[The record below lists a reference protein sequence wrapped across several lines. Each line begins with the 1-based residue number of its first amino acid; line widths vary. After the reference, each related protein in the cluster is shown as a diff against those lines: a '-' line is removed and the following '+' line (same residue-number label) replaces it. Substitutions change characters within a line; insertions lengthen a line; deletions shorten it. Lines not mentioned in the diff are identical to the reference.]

1 MWTASVFIDV
11 LHDYVNHDI
20 SETVSEV
27 TMKIPEHRCD
37 LVMKGGVTSGVV
49 YPLVVAKL
57 AEDYRFERIG
67 GTSAGAISAV
77 ITAAAEYGRQTGG
90 FKKIAQL
97 PKELSTGLLSKF
109 QPLPKFEP
117 LFKVVLEL
125 IKMSGPD
132 EKSEPGKKS
141 GPGRVI
147 RTICANFQAPLLMG
161 AIPGALIFVLSVMLF
176 SLSGIVLG
184 VVLAVIGAVAWTT
197 IHVFKLVKNDLAQH
211 DFGMCTGLTQ
221 PGHSQPA
228 LTDWLT
234 DTIDRVAGRSTSDT
248 PLTIKDLI
256 DANPKIKVATVTTDL
271 TTRRPYSLPI
281 DPNTYYFSKREF
293 QKLFPARVVDHMTRH
308 QSSRVMDKVT
318 GKPIDD
324 LWYFKDE
331 EIPLVVL
338 ARMSLS
344 FPFLFSAVPLY
355 RHDHTLANK
364 HKNKPVR
371 CLFSDGGLS
380 SNFPVHFFDEFLPN
394 TPTFGISLTDFDER
408 RLRDGQTAD
417 DHDARVHLPFKAG
430 KGHDVPTHEFSSVG
444 GFIWAMFSSAKDWQ
458 DTLQTKLPGYRE
470 RIVSIALARD
480 EGGLNLAMP
489 VETVDRL
496 AKYGE
501 IAGTTLVQKFC
512 LDEHRWRRLLV
523 ETTAMEDALTN
534 YAENYK
540 KPAQSGSTDFDVL
553 ITSYKGKTCQHLQQ
567 NEIGYQKIS
576 KTARTALKKRV
587 KKISTLGGELN
598 DQQNK
603 KPRPGFPTSRS
614 NLRNIASM
622 GYDPVKREP

>member
-1 MWTASVFIDV
+1 
-11 LHDYVNHDI
+11 
-20 SETVSEV
+20 
-27 TMKIPEHRCD
+27 MKTPENRCD

-49 YPLVVAKL
+49 YPLVVTRL
-57 AEDYRFERIG
+57 AEDYRFENIG

-90 FKKIAQL
+90 FEKIAQL
-97 PKELSTGLLSKF
+97 PEELSTGLISKF

-117 LFKVVLEL
+117 LFNVALEL
-125 IKMSGPD
+125 IK
-132 EKSEPGKKS
+132 KS
-141 GPGRVI
+141 GPAKII
-147 RTICANFQAPLLMG
+147 RTICANFLSSLLLG
-161 AIPGALIFVLSVMLF
+161 AIPGVLIIMASIMPF
-176 SLSGIVLG
+176 SLSGIILG
-184 VVLAVIGAVAWTT
+184 VVLAVIGAIAWTAMQ
-197 IHVFKLVKNDLAQH
+197 VFKLVKIDFAQH

-221 PGHSQPA
+221 PGRSQPA

-234 DTIDRVAGRSTSDT
+234 DTIDRVAGRPTSST
-248 PLTIKDLI
+248 PLTIKDLNEA
-256 DANPKIKVATVTTDL
+256 DPKINVATVTTDL

-281 DPNTYYFSKREF
+281 GPNTYYFSKREF
-293 QKLFPARVVDHMTRH
+293 EGLFPARVVDHMTRDET
-308 QSSRVMDKVT
+308 SRVINKAT
-318 GKPIDD
+318 GEPIGD

-331 EIPLVVL
+331 EMPLVVL

-355 RHDHTLANK
+355 RHDHTLANE
-364 HKNKPVR
+364 HKEKPVR

-380 SNFPVHFFDEFLPN
+380 SNFPVHFFDEFLPH
-394 TPTFGISLTDFDER
+394 TPTFGISLTDFDQR

-417 DHDARVHLPFKAG
+417 DENARVHLPFKAG
-430 KGHDVPTHEFSSVG
+430 RGHDVPTHEFNSVG

-470 RIVSIALARD
+470 RIVSIALAPD

-489 VETVDRL
+489 AATVKKL
-496 AKYGE
+496 GEYGG

-523 ETTAMEDALTN
+523 ETTAMEDALIT

-540 KPAQSGSTDFDVL
+540 KPAQSGSTGFDAM
-553 ITSYKGKTCQHLQQ
+553 ITGYTGQTCKNLQKG
-567 NEIGYQKIS
+567 EIGYQLP

-587 KKISTLGGELN
+587 EKIATLGGTLN
-598 DQQNK
+598 DRQNK

-614 NLRNIASM
+614 DLRNIASM
-622 GYDPVKREP
+622 GDDRVLREP

>member
-1 MWTASVFIDV
+1 MY
-11 LHDYVNHDI
+11 DYVNRDI

-27 TMKIPEHRCD
+27 TMKIPENRCD

-90 FKKIAQL
+90 FEKIAQL

-117 LFKVVLEL
+117 LFNVALEL

-132 EKSEPGKKS
+132 ETSEPDKKS

-147 RTICANFQAPLLMG
+147 RTICANFRASLLMG
-161 AIPGALIFVLSVMLF
+161 AIPGALIFVLSIMFF

-184 VVLAVIGAVAWTT
+184 VVLALIGAIAWTAMQ
-197 IHVFKLVKNDLAQH
+197 VFKLVKNDLAQN
-211 DFGMCTGLTQ
+211 DFGMCNGLTQ

-234 DTIDRVAGRSTSDT
+234 DTIDRVAGRSTSGA
-248 PLTIKDLI
+248 PLTIRDLKN
-256 DANPKIKVATVTTDL
+256 ANPEINVATVTTDL

-281 DPNTYYFSKREF
+281 GPNTYYFSKSEF
-293 QKLFPARVVDHMTRH
+293 QKLFPARVVDHMTREE
-308 QSSRVMDKVT
+308 SSRVKDRDT
-318 GKPIDD
+318 NEPIGD
-324 LWYFKDE
+324 LWYFKDKDE
-331 EIPLVVL
+331 ETPLVVL

-355 RHDHTLANK
+355 RHDHTLASE
-364 HKNKPVR
+364 HKKEPVR

-394 TPTFGISLTDFDER
+394 TPTFGISLTDFDKR

-417 DHDARVHLPFKAG
+417 EPDARIHLPFKAG
-430 KGHDVPTHEFSSVG
+430 QGHDVPTHEFNSVG

-470 RIVSIALARD
+470 RIVSIALAPD
-480 EGGLNLAMP
+480 EGGLNLNMQAA
-489 VETVDRL
+489 TIKKL
-496 AKYGE
+496 AAYGE

-523 ETTAMEDALTN
+523 ETAAMEDALIT

-540 KPAQSGSTDFDVL
+540 KPAQIGSTRFDSM
-553 ITSYKGKTCQHLQQ
+553 ITDYKGQTCKNLQKG
-567 NEIGYQKIS
+567 EIGYQPPDTERGRQVRK
-576 KTARTALKKRV
+576 KLKQRV
-587 KKISTLGGELN
+587 EKISTLGSELN
-598 DQQNK
+598 DRQNK

-614 NLRNIASM
+614 DLRNIASM
-622 GYDPVKREP
+622 GDDWVQREP